1 MTNESQIK
9 IFDCLA
15 CGEPI
20 MLSLEAFAKAEL
32 VTCPACGV
40 IVDLG
45 NVPKFKENQANFIK
59 LNNYKTP
66 NTKENNYLRP
76 KD

>member
-1 MTNESQIK
+1 MANESQVK

-20 MLSLEAFAKAEL
+20 TLGLEDFINAEL

-45 NVPKFKENQANFIK
+45 NVPNFKENKANFIN

-66 NTKENNYLRP
+66 RVKENNYLRP